1 MKTLHDQASA
11 NKFLQAEGA
20 VPGATVPVRYAVK
33 DRTLVIE
40 NLISQLNFT
49 DRNSEPARV
58 L

>member
-11 NKFLQAEGA
+11 NKFLQAKA
-20 VPGATVPVRYAVK
+20 QSPGAKVPVRYSAK

-49 DRNSEPARV
+49 DRDSEPARV